1 MIYGESEIDKLVEN
15 CKKLK
20 ASLKDVKGFE
30 DLMPQID
37 LLQEIA
43 ETVDREEYIGGK
55 DEW

>member
-1 MIYGESEIDKLVEN
+1 MQFGEDEVARLVEN

-20 ASLKDVKGFE
+20 ANLKNAKGFE
-30 DLMPQID
+30 DLKPQVD

>member
-1 MIYGESEIDKLVEN
+1 MLYGEDEVDKLVEN

-30 DLMPQID
+30 DLKPQVD

-43 ETVDREEYIGGK
+43 EIVDKEEYIGGK

>member
-1 MIYGESEIDKLVEN
+1 MMYGESEVDKLVEN

-20 ASLKDVKGFE
+20 ANLKDAKGFE
-30 DLMPQID
+30 DLKPQVD

-43 ETVDREEYIGGK
+43 EIVDKEEYIGGK

>member
-1 MIYGESEIDKLVEN
+1 MLYGEDEVDKLVEN

-20 ASLKDVKGFE
+20 ASLKDAKGFE
-30 DLMPQID
+30 DLKPQVD

-43 ETVDREEYIGGK
+43 ETVDKEEHIGGK

>member
-1 MIYGESEIDKLVEN
+1 MMYGEDAVDKLVEN

-30 DLMPQID
+30 DLKPQVD

>member
-1 MIYGESEIDKLVEN
+1 MMYGEDAVDKLVEN

-20 ASLKDVKGFE
+20 ASLKDAKGFE
-30 DLMPQID
+30 DLKPQVD

-43 ETVDREEYIGGK
+43 ETVDKEEYIGGK

>member
-1 MIYGESEIDKLVEN
+1 MLYGEDEVDKLVEN

-30 DLMPQID
+30 DLKPQVD

-43 ETVDREEYIGGK
+43 ETVDKEEYIGDK

>member
-1 MIYGESEIDKLVEN
+1 MMYGEDAVDQLVEN

-30 DLMPQID
+30 DLKPQVD

-43 ETVDREEYIGGK
+43 EIVDREEYIGGK

>member
-1 MIYGESEIDKLVEN
+1 MLYGEAEVDKLVEN

-20 ASLKDVKGFE
+20 ASLKDAKGFE
-30 DLMPQID
+30 DLKPQVD

-43 ETVDREEYIGGK
+43 ETVDKEEYIGGK

>member
-1 MIYGESEIDKLVEN
+1 MMYGEDAVDQLVEN

-30 DLMPQID
+30 DLKPQVD

>member
-1 MIYGESEIDKLVEN
+1 MMYGEDAVDRLVEN

-30 DLMPQID
+30 DLKPQVD

-43 ETVDREEYIGGK
+43 EIVDKEEYIGGK

>member
-1 MIYGESEIDKLVEN
+1 MIYGESGIDKLVEN

>member
-1 MIYGESEIDKLVEN
+1 MMYGEDEVDKLVEN

-20 ASLKDVKGFE
+20 ASLKDAKGFE
-30 DLMPQID
+30 DLKPQVD

-43 ETVDREEYIGGK
+43 ETVDKEEYIGEK

>member
-1 MIYGESEIDKLVEN
+1 MLYGEAEVDKLVEK

-20 ASLKDVKGFE
+20 ANLKDAKGFE
-30 DLMPQID
+30 DLKPQVD

-43 ETVDREEYIGGK
+43 EIVDKEEYIGGK

>member
-1 MIYGESEIDKLVEN
+1 MMYGEEEVDKLVEN

-20 ASLKDVKGFE
+20 ASLKDAKGFE
-30 DLMPQID
+30 DLKPQID

-43 ETVDREEYIGGK
+43 ETVDKEEYIGGK